1 MLTPFLAIALLQAS
15 PRPPAL
21 PATPPD
27 AAAKPVERG
36 PIPGLVAADSKP
48 VQIATGFRFTE
59 GPASDATGQFYF
71 VDVPTARVM
80 RLVSHELD
88 ASRAHDNATEFVVN
102 NGGCF
107 GLMFDHRGRLFGTQ
121 GGPPGLS
128 ASGAPA
134 KVKRGGLVEIDLA
147 TKEIRH
153 LDATVEIDGESL
165 PVQRSNDL
173 AVDRAGGA
181 YVTDPSLGRTKS
193 KTKGVL
199 YRAEDGTAT
208 RVDSTI
214 EAPNGVRLSPD
225 GKRLYVLSYAD
236 PGVYRFEVLSPGK
249 LGPAEKF
256 ASLVGADGIAPRGR
270 GDGLALDM
278 HGNLWCTNPDAAEIQ
293 VISPEGTM
301 LGRVGFPEAPSN
313 CAFGGPDGKTL
324 FVTAVTS
331 VYALRTEVIGFWL
344 ARTANDAPAIQT
356 PTAVPEGQ

>member
-27 AAAKPVERG
+27 AVAKAVERG
-36 PIPGLVAADSKP
+36 PIPGLVAADSRP
-48 VQIATGFRFTE
+48 VQVATGFRFTE
-59 GPASDATGQFYF
+59 GPASDATGQLLF

-80 RLVSHELD
+80 RLVSQELD
-88 ASRAHDNATEFVVN
+88 ASKAHGNATEFVVN

-107 GLMFDHRGRLFGTQ
+107 GLMFDHRGRLFATQ
-121 GGPPGLS
+121 GGPPS
-128 ASGAPA
+128 ASPDGTQPRTR
-134 KVKRGGLVEIDLA
+134 RGGLVEIDL
-147 TKEIRH
+147 TSKEIRP
-153 LDATVEIDGESL
+153 LAATVDIDGEAL
-165 PVQRSNDL
+165 PIQRANDL

-199 YRAEDGTAT
+199 YRAEDGIAT
-208 RVDSTI
+208 RVDATI

-249 LGPAEKF
+249 LGPAERF
-256 ASLVGADGIAPRGR
+256 ASLVGTDGRTPRGR
-270 GDGLALDM
+270 GDGLALDV

-313 CAFGGPDGKTL
+313 CTFGGTDGKTL

-331 VYALRTEVIGFWL
+331 VYALRTEVVGFWL
-344 ARTANDAPAIQT
+344 ARTATDAPTLPT
-356 PTAVPEGQ
+356 PNNPRR